1 MISSENDRIEGVVYI
16 ICMRRKMIEA
26 EGWPSINDQIN
37 SQE

>member
-1 MISSENDRIEGVVYI
+1 MISSEIDRIEGGICI
-16 ICMRRKMIEA
+16 ICMRGKMIEA